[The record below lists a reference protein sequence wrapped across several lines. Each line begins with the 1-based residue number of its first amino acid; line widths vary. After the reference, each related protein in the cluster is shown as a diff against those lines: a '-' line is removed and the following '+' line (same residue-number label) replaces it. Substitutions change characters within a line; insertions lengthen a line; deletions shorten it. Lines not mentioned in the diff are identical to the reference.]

1 MKYLRLFIERCKE
14 PSSWAGLMGLF
25 LLLGFTQ
32 ARANEIFLAAAGVC
46 MFLSFFLAENKRRKK

>member
-1 MKYLRLFIERCKE
+1 MKRFRLFIQRGKE

-25 LLLGFTQ
+25 LLLGSTQ

-46 MFLSFFLAENKRRKK
+46 MFLSFFLAEKGGTKQ